1 MVCSPAQRAEGISR
15 RTEAAAGTNTAV
27 SKVRSRG
34 GYTSPGLSFLAA
46 MGIGKLTQVGWAVL
60 RYPAFFGSNK
70 VKLTAESLAT
80 RGHFSV
86 GAGSPHCGLTPS
98 AGTWAPRHLLGRGGA
113 ASSLRLVEGKALA
126 LRLSKGVGG
135 VRLLLGD
142 SLCSRLFGLWQK
154 VILVQAMWFAGCFQ
168 GFLRTR

>member
-1 MVCSPAQRAEGISR
+1 
-15 RTEAAAGTNTAV
+15 
-27 SKVRSRG
+27 
-34 GYTSPGLSFLAA
+34 

-70 VKLTAESLAT
+70 VKITAESLAT
-80 RGHFSV
+80 RGHFSA

-113 ASSLRLVEGKALA
+113 ASSLRLIEGKRWA
-126 LRLSKGVGG
+126 LRLLKGVGG

-142 SLCSRLFGLWQK
+142 SLCSRLFGLGRRFSWCKQCGLQVAFK
-154 VILVQAMWFAGCFQ
+154 V
-168 GFLRTR
+168 LRAR